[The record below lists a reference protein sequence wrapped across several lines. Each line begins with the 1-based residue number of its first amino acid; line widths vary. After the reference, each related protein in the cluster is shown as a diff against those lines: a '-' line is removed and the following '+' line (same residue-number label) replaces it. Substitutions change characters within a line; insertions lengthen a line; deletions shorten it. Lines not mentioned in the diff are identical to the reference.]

1 MKTNL
6 KEYVNDVLSSQ
17 SLKNR
22 MMFDNNGLQKLRE
35 LDQRNKIDA
44 SYTLFAIVCME
55 TWFQIFLD
63 NS

>member
-55 TWFQIFLD
+55 TWF
-63 NS
+63 

>member
-1 MKTNL
+1 MDENQF

-44 SYTLFAIVCME
+44 SYTLFAIICME
-55 TWFQIFLD
+55 TWFFKVFR
-63 NS
+63 

>member
-22 MMFDNNGLQKLRE
+22 MMFDNNGLKLRE
-35 LDQRNKIDA
+35 LDQRNKIDVLILCLQL
-44 SYTLFAIVCME
+44 YVWKHGFK
-55 TWFQIFLD
+55 FFR
-63 NS
+63 

>member
-1 MKTNL
+1 ML
-6 KEYVNDVLSSQ
+6 MMFYLSQ

-22 MMFDNNGLQKLRE
+22 MMFDNNGLQNLRE